1 MNINELAKEVHE
13 NAVNHGWWEKPPSL
27 PEALCLIHGELSEAL
42 EEYRNGSP
50 LVYGTCALSPDDC
63 DFALTC
69 ENVGHPDAGGEKAG
83 ACKPEGIAV
92 ELADVILRTLD
103 LMAALGV
110 DVDAVV
116 MAKHRY
122 NLGREYRH
130 GGKRILGGNRE
141 RKGSHL
147 PARPCRLRAPRPGN
161 PRARSGLSVL
171 FRRGRRRA
179 PDPIRGAVLQAVS
192 RRDRRPSQTR
202 AFPKGLYSSPFRFPR
217 AGNGFPQIP
226 RDNVSCGP

>member
-27 PEALCLIHGELSEAL
+27 PEALCLIHAELSEAL

-83 ACKPEGIAV
+83 ACKPERIAV

-130 GGKRILGGNRE
+130 GGKRI
-141 RKGSHL
+141 
-147 PARPCRLRAPRPGN
+147 
-161 PRARSGLSVL
+161 
-171 FRRGRRRA
+171 
-179 PDPIRGAVLQAVS
+179 
-192 RRDRRPSQTR
+192 
-202 AFPKGLYSSPFRFPR
+202 
-217 AGNGFPQIP
+217 
-226 RDNVSCGP
+226 